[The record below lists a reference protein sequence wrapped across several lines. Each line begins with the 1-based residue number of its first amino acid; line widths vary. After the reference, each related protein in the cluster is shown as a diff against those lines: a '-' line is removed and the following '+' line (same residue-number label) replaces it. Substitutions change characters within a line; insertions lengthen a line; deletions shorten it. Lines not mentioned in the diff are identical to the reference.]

1 MALMISA
8 SSGAGNAQYYV
19 RTKDGGVALREF
31 SREDINDGIEDG
43 EKPVMLAGYSEPF
56 DLTSEQYGTR
66 TMVRLL
72 FTVTDGEQKGESF
85 TCMYG
90 LTLGAKAKLR
100 GVVQAM
106 IGRELKP
113 AEGVDFDQLLGAR
126 LIVNTMSEVNAKGY
140 PVVRFISARQMKQK
154 PAAAAKPAPAADA
167 DADLWAD
174 DL

>member
-1 MALMISA
+1 MALLVSA

-19 RTKDGGVALREF
+19 KAKDGSIALREF
-31 SREDINDGIEDG
+31 SREDINDGIDDG
-43 EKPVMLAGYSEPF
+43 EKPVVLAGYSEPF

-72 FTVTDGEQKGESF
+72 FTVADGEQKGESF

-100 GVVQAM
+100 QVVQAM
-106 IGRELKP
+106 IGRELRP
-113 AEGVDFDQLLGAR
+113 AEGVDFDELLGAR

-140 PVVRFISARQMKQK
+140 PVVRFVSARQMKQK
-154 PAAAAKPAPAADA
+154 AAAAPAKAAPAADA
-167 DADLWAD
+167 ELWAD